1 MMLHSGS
8 YLLGMRCAMYVDN
21 VLSVVFRAS
30 CYTYRYRLS
39 KSSSSREIIQLFP
52 LLEVQNPNTF
62 RYIKN
67 VCIRDF

>member
-8 YLLGMRCAMYVDN
+8 YLLGMQCAMYVDN

-30 CYTYRYRLS
+30 YRYRLS
-39 KSSSSREIIQLFP
+39 KSSSSPEIIQLFP
-52 LLEVQNPNTF
+52 LLEIQDLNTF

-67 VCIRDF
+67 VFVISK